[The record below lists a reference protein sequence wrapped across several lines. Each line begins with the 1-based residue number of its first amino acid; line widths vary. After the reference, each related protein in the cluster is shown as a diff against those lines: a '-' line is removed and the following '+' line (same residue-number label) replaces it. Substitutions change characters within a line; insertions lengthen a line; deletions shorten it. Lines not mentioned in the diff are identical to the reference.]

1 MKVRYLFIHLKVQ
14 DGEREHDHRVLHT
27 TTGTN
32 LEFAAERY
40 VASFWGYSELDK
52 NTDCWYAHGGEIAM
66 RLETYRELT
75 EEEYNYLN
83 GLFYGA

>member
-32 LEFAAERY
+32 LDFAAERY
-40 VASFWGYSELDK
+40 VASFWGYSELERS
-52 NTDCWYAHGGEIAM
+52 TGSWYAHGGEIAIQ
-66 RLETYRELT
+66 LEKCT
-75 EEEYNYLN
+75 EITESEYQFLN
-83 GLFYGA
+83 KLFYGA